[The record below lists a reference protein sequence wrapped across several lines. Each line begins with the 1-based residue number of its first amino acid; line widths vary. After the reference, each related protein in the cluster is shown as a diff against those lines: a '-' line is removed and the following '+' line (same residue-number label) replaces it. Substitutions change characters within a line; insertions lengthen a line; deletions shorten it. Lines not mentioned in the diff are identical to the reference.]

1 MKILPILSEIIDK
14 KVLISALKSMDYSE
28 KDAKN
33 ELKYHLERVKNLPK
47 TLTGYRILVVNDEK
61 DINLDEIGSH
71 FSENKTELVS
81 NHSYCTG
88 CGEKYY
94 LITAKIPKNE
104 VDLQETLHNNILYPN
119 EHEITVKNKGKN
131 VKIVKIEEINTE
143 NDVF

>member
-47 TLTGYRILVVNDEK
+47 TLTGYRILVVNDKK

-71 FSENKTELVS
+71 FSENKVELLS
-81 NHSYCTG
+81 NHSFCTG